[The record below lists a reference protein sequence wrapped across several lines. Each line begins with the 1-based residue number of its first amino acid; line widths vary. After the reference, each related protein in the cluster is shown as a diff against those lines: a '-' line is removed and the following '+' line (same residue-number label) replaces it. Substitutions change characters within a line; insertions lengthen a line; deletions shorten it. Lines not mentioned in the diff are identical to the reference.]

1 MESSSETDFRKTVQ
15 ARDSGLCVICGDA
28 ASTVQDIMDRRL
40 WDDGGLYADNGASL
54 CHFHAAECLAT
65 RIDLETL
72 RVAAGVPLCIPPQL
86 YAMQRY
92 DRWGNPVLKDGR
104 RARGELFF
112 HPDVQRQVRVAGL
125 LDSFSHWVKY
135 PRTYLLPWSESTN
148 EGERDL
154 ASIEPFM
161 GRRVVLTEKMDGENV
176 TLYRDFMHTRS
187 VETHR
192 HASREW
198 LEWRWQEIRERIP
211 PGWRICGEYVFA
223 KHTIEYANLPS
234 YFLGF
239 SVWNE
244 RNVCLDWDAT
254 RAFMDIIGMAC
265 VPVLY
270 DGIFDLSRI
279 DEVWR
284 RHGGPHSEGYV
295 MRLADEI
302 PYRDFR
308 RLAGKFIRADY
319 RQSEPVKRNIQHG
332 EPIRSNALIDPAGTQ
347 G

>member
-1 MESSSETDFRKTVQ
+1 MESLNETSFRDAVLS
-15 ARDSGLCVICGDA
+15 RDGGRCVICGDSA
-28 ASTVQDIMDRRL
+28 WRVEDIMDRRL
-40 WDDGGLYADNGASL
+40 WDDGDLHPDNGVTL
-54 CHFHAAECLAT
+54 CDAHATECRAT

-72 RVAAGVPLCIPPQL
+72 RNAAAVSPCIPPQL

-112 HPDVQRQVRVAGL
+112 DPDVQRTLQDAGL
-125 LDSFSHWVKY
+125 LDIFSHWVKY
-135 PRTYLLPWSESTN
+135 PRTYLLPWSESSN
-148 EGERDL
+148 EGERD
-154 ASIEPFM
+154 IGTTEQFV
-161 GRRVVLTEKMDGENV
+161 GRRVVLTEKMDGENI

-198 LEWRWQEIRERIP
+198 MERRWQDIRDRIP
-211 PGWRICGEYVFA
+211 PDWRICGEYVFA
-223 KHTIEYANLPS
+223 THTIEYANLPS

-239 SVWNE
+239 SVWNAQ
-244 RNVCLDWDAT
+244 NVCLDWDAT
-254 RAFMDIIGMAC
+254 RAFLDALGLAC

-270 DGIFDLSRI
+270 DGPFDLAHL

-295 MRLADEI
+295 MRVADEI

-332 EPIRSNALIDPAGTQ
+332 EPIRSNALLDPTGTLA
-347 G
+347 